1 MSSNVEI
8 YSRVIILLVLLVLSA
23 LFSSSETAITAVSL
37 AKIRQLK
44 EENEKQANT
53 LKRVK
58 IKMGDILSTILIGN
72 NVVNIAATAILAD
85 LLIIINKNKGVS
97 AGGSSTLIT
106 TIVMTI
112 LILIFGEITP
122 KSFATQNPIKVAVKV
137 ARPLEILA
145 VIFKPILVVLTLI
158 TNIIIKMLGGK
169 VLKNG
174 PFVTEEEIRS
184 LVDVGEEEGI
194 IKHEEKEMIQNIFEI
209 DGLEVGDVMLPRI
222 DMIALDE
229 ETTIREALDLIIECG
244 HSRIPVYK
252 ETIDD
257 IVGVLYAK
265 DLLPF
270 SFYKCDSEELR
281 EKSITELMRQ
291 AYYVPETKKANLLLK
306 ELQLKQTHIAIVLDE
321 YGGTEGLV
329 TIEDIL
335 EEIVGDI
342 FDEYDNEIDLIEKV
356 DEFTYLI
363 QADVSLE
370 EINTEFGLDLPE
382 EDFETLGGY
391 VFNTLGR
398 VPVVGDTLEHEN
410 MIIEVTTLLNRR
422 VIAIKLTIKH
432 EGEGQHTDVD

>member
-1 MSSNVEI
+1 MDLSSTEI
-8 YSRVIILLVLLVLSA
+8 YSRVVILIALLALSSI
-23 LFSSSETAITAVSL
+23 FSSSETAITAVSL
-37 AKIRQLK
+37 SKIRQLR
-44 EENEKQANT
+44 EENEKQAEL

-72 NVVNIAATAILAD
+72 NIVNIGATAILAD
-85 LLIIINKNKGVS
+85 LTNGILSNRPPGVLGDN
-97 AGGSSTLIT
+97 ATLIT

-122 KSFATQNPIKVAVKV
+122 KSFATQNPVKVAVKV

-145 VIFKPILVVLTLI
+145 VIFKPLLIVLTKI
-158 TNIIIKMLGGK
+158 TNVVIKGLGGE

-194 IKHEEKEMIQNIFEI
+194 LQYQEKEMIQNIFEI
-209 DGLEVGDVMLPRI
+209 DDLEVGEVMLPRI
-222 DMIALDE
+222 DMIALE
-229 ETTIREALDLIIECG
+229 CETSIKEALDLIIECG

-252 ETIDD
+252 ENIDD

-270 SFYKCDSEELR
+270 SFFKYDSEELS
-281 EKSITELMRQ
+281 EKSITELMRP

-306 ELQLKQTHIAIVLDE
+306 ELQLKQTHMAIVLDE

-335 EEIVGDI
+335 EQIVGDI
-342 FDEYDNEIDLIEKV
+342 FDEYDNEVDSVSKIDE
-356 DEFTYLI
+356 DTYEI
-363 QADVSLE
+363 QADISLE
-370 EINTEFGLDLPE
+370 EINELFNLDLPA
-382 EDFETLGGY
+382 EDFDSLGGY
-391 VFNTLGR
+391 IFNTLGR
-398 VPVVGDTLEHEN
+398 VPVIGDKLEQKY
-410 MIIEVTTLLNRR
+410 MIMEVSTLLNRR
-422 VIAIKLTIKH
+422 VTSVKLTITHKD
-432 EGEGQHTDVD
+432 EEETK

>member
-1 MSSNVEI
+1 
-8 YSRVIILLVLLVLSA
+8 
-23 LFSSSETAITAVSL
+23 
-37 AKIRQLK
+37 
-44 EENEKQANT
+44 
-53 LKRVK
+53 
-58 IKMGDILSTILIGN
+58 
-72 NVVNIAATAILAD
+72 
-85 LLIIINKNKGVS
+85 
-97 AGGSSTLIT
+97 
-106 TIVMTI
+106 
-112 LILIFGEITP
+112 
-122 KSFATQNPIKVAVKV
+122 
-137 ARPLEILA
+137 
-145 VIFKPILVVLTLI
+145 
-158 TNIIIKMLGGK
+158 
-169 VLKNG
+169 
-174 PFVTEEEIRS
+174 
-184 LVDVGEEEGI
+184 
-194 IKHEEKEMIQNIFEI
+194 MIQNIFEI

-222 DMIALDE
+222 DMIALDD
-229 ETTIREALDLIIECG
+229 ETTIKEALDLIIECG

-356 DEFTYLI
+356 DEYTYLI

-370 EINTEFGLDLPE
+370 EINNEFELDLPE
-382 EDFETLGGY
+382 EDFESLGGY

-422 VIAIKLTIKH
+422 VIGVKLTIKH
-432 EGEGQHTDVD
+432 EDEGEHREID